1 MLLNSVCQN
10 VEDFYTLRLSGILVC
25 SFLVVLLPGFAIKI
39 MGVWKMSVNV
49 IFFLTILEEFKKDGI
64 NSLFLDVW

>member
-10 VEDFYTLRLSGILVC
+10 IEDFYTLCLSGILVC

-39 MGVWKMSVNV
+39 MGVWKMNVNT

-64 NSLFLDVW
+64 NSFFLDVW